1 MVKRRSWRA
10 SFAATVA
17 VLFAAVAVPF
27 TPLAS
32 GEAASRAPAP
42 PATQGSEAVPQPQ
55 PEAGDLVPEQ
65 YVVVFKNDLAG
76 EVGAAAR
83 ALTAAHGGTLLHTYR
98 HALKGFSARLSAAA
112 AAALRN
118 NPRVA
123 YVEQDRVVSISR
135 TRIQRNTP
143 SWGLDRIDQRDLPL
157 NNFYAYDAAGA
168 GVRIY
173 VIDTGI
179 RITHE
184 DFGGRASYGYDFVDN
199 DPVAD
204 DCNGHG
210 THVAGTAGGRRFGVA
225 KGARLIAVRVL
236 NCFGN
241 GTFSGVTAGVDYVTG
256 QRQSNPAIPAVANVS
271 LGAYATTY
279 QPLEDA
285 VTASVAAGVTYA
297 IAAGNNYSSNA
308 CNNTPARVPSAITV
322 GATTATDARAIFSDI
337 GPCVDIF
344 APGEEITS
352 AWYTSDTAT
361 NTISGTSMATPHVA
375 GVAAL
380 YLGRHPGA
388 SPATVTSAILN
399 NATPNRISNPG
410 SGSPN
415 LLLYSRIVS
424 PTTEFDFT
432 GDGQADESVVRPVNN
447 NYEWHIRNG
456 PSWVSWG
463 LTTDV
468 LVPGD
473 YDSDGRAD
481 IAVWR
486 PSNGTWYIILSST
499 GQQVAHQW
507 GTAGDVPVPGDYDG
521 DFRDDLAVWRPSTG
535 TWHILNSSTGQY
547 AQRYWGANGDRPVP
561 EDYDGDGLTDAAVV
575 RPSGNASVWYIQNTS
590 TGQPRYETFG
600 LSTDKPVPAD
610 YDGDGA
616 GDVAVYRPDSGGS
629 LWAVLNSSSGQVSYY
644 YWGAAGD
651 FLVPADY
658 DGDRRAD
665 VAVWRPSNGTW
676 YTILSS
682 TGQPQYVQ
690 YGAQGDIPVPSARTQ

>member
-1 MVKRRSWRA
+1 
-10 SFAATVA
+10 
-17 VLFAAVAVPF
+17 
-27 TPLAS
+27 
-32 GEAASRAPAP
+32 
-42 PATQGSEAVPQPQ
+42 
-55 PEAGDLVPEQ
+55 
-65 YVVVFKNDLAG
+65 VFKNEFAG
-76 EVGAAAR
+76 EVAAAAH

-98 HALKGFSARLSAAA
+98 HALRGFSARLSAAA

-123 YVEQDRVVSISR
+123 YVEQDRVVSINR

-157 NNFYAYDAAGA
+157 NNSYAYDAAGA

-236 NCFGN
+236 DCFGN
-241 GTFSGVTAGVDYVTG
+241 GTLSGVTAGVDYVTG
-256 QRQSNPAIPAVANVS
+256 QRQSNPTVPAVANMS
-271 LGAYATTY
+271 LGAYNTTF

-297 IAAGNNYSSNA
+297 IAAGNNGGDA

-322 GATTATDARAIFSDI
+322 GATTVTDVRPLFSAF
-337 GPCVDIF
+337 GQCMDIF
-344 APGEEITS
+344 APGEGITS
-352 AWYTSDTAT
+352 AWHTSDTASHT
-361 NTISGTSMATPHVA
+361 DTGTSMATPHVA

-380 YLGRHPGA
+380 YLGRNPGA
-388 SPATVTSAILN
+388 SPAAVTSAILN
-399 NATPNRISNPG
+399 NATPNRVSNPG
-410 SGSPN
+410 FGSPN

-432 GDGQADESVVRPVNN
+432 GDGKADESVVRPSNGTYV
-447 NYEWHIRNG
+447 WHVRNG
-456 PSWVSWG
+456 LSAPLG

-481 IAVWR
+481 MAVWQ
-486 PSNGTWYIILSST
+486 PGNGTWNVILSST
-499 GQQVAHQW
+499 NQQVAHQW
-507 GTAGDVPVPGDYDG
+507 GAPNDVPVPGDYDG

-535 TWHILNSSTGQY
+535 TWHILNSSTDQY
-547 AQRYWGANGDRPVP
+547 VQRYWGASGDRPVP
-561 EDYDGDGLTDAAVV
+561 EDYDGDGLTDAAVI
-575 RPSGNASVWYIQNTS
+575 RPSGNNSVWYILNTS

-600 LSTDKPVPAD
+600 LNTDKPVPAD

-616 GDVAVYRPDSGGS
+616 DDVAVYRPGASNNP
-629 LWAVLNSSSGQVSYY
+629 WYILNSSSGQLSYY

-658 DGDRRAD
+658 DGDGRAD
-665 VAVWRPSNGTW
+665 VAVWRPSTGIW

-682 TGQPQYVQ
+682 TGQFQYVH
-690 YGAQGDIPVPSARTQ
+690 YGSQGDIPVPAAKTQ

>member
-1 MVKRRSWRA
+1 MKKEKWQA
-10 SFAATVA
+10 TFAATA
-17 VLFAAVAVPF
+17 SILFAAVAVPLS
-27 TPLAS
+27 PPAS
-32 GEAASRAPAP
+32 GEASSLASAP
-42 PATQGSEAVPQPQ
+42 PTAQMRGGVPQTSPG
-55 PEAGDLVPEQ
+55 AGDLIPDQ
-65 YVVVFKNDLAG
+65 YVVVFKNEFAG
-76 EVGAAAR
+76 EVAAAAH

-98 HALKGFSARLSAAA
+98 HTLRGFSTRLSAAA

-123 YVEQDRVVSISR
+123 YVEQDRVISVSR

-157 NNFYAYDAAGA
+157 NGSYAYDAAGA

-173 VIDTGI
+173 VIDSGI

-204 DCNGHG
+204 DCYGHG
-210 THVAGTAGGRRFGVA
+210 THVAGTAGGRSFGVA

-236 NCFGN
+236 DCFGN
-241 GTFSGVTAGVDYVTG
+241 GTFSGVIAGVDYVTG
-256 QRQSNPAIPAVANVS
+256 QRQSNPTIPAVANMS
-271 LGAYATTY
+271 LGAHNTTY

-285 VTASVAAGVTYA
+285 VAASVAAGVTYA
-297 IAAGNNYSSNA
+297 IAAGNNGGNA
-308 CNNTPARVPSAITV
+308 CDNTPARVPAAITV
-322 GATTATDARAIFSDI
+322 AATAATDARPIFSAI

-344 APGEEITS
+344 APGEGIAS
-352 AWYTSDTAT
+352 AWHTSDTAT
-361 NTISGTSMATPHVA
+361 HTDSGTSMATPHVA

-380 YLGRHPGA
+380 YLGRNPGA
-388 SPATVTSAILN
+388 SPAAVTSAILN
-399 NATPNRISNPG
+399 NATQNRVSNPG
-410 SGSPN
+410 FGSPN

-432 GDGQADESVVRPVNN
+432 GDGKADESVARPTNGQ
-447 NYEWHIRNG
+447 YHWHVRNG
-456 PSWVSWG
+456 PSAQWG

-468 LVPGD
+468 LVPAD
-473 YDSDGRAD
+473 YDSDGRTD

-486 PSNGTWYIILSST
+486 PSTGTWYIILSST
-499 GQQVAHQW
+499 NQQVAHQW
-507 GTAGDVPVPGDYDG
+507 GVADDVPVPGDYDG
-521 DFRDDLAVWRPSTG
+521 DFRDDIAVWRPGTG

-547 AQRYWGANGDRPVP
+547 VQRYWGASGDRPVP

-575 RPSGNASVWYIQNTS
+575 RPSGSNSVWYILNTS

-616 GDVAVYRPDSGGS
+616 SDVAVYRPGSGGNP
-629 LWAVLNSSSGQVSYY
+629 WFVLNSSSGQISYY
-644 YWGAAGD
+644 YWGTAGD

-658 DGDRRAD
+658 DGDGRAD
-665 VAVWRPSNGTW
+665 VAVWRPSDGTW

-682 TGQPQYVQ
+682 TGQPQFLQ
-690 YGAQGDIPVPSARTQ
+690 YGVQGDIPVPAAKTQ